1 MSVDEQFPI
10 CGKLVKGKSNV
21 RMHMAN
27 EHNAILMEKG
37 RR

>member
-10 CGKLVKGKSNV
+10 CGKLVNEKSNV

-27 EHNAILMEKG
+27 EHNAILMEEG
-37 RR
+37 HR